1 MECGGGFALIVACLL
16 GAEGGGEVKGKWEW
30 GDEYQG
36 WFCRGGVVR
45 EEVNSGLV

>member
-16 GAEGGGEVKGKWEW
+16 GAEGGGDVIGKWER

-36 WFCRGGVVR
+36 GFVGGEVVLLGGKG
-45 EEVNSGLV
+45 E